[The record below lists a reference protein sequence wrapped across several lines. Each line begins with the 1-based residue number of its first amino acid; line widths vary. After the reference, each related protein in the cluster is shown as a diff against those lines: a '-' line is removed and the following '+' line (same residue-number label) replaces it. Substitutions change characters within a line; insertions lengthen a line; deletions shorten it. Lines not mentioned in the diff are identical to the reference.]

1 MNGFING
8 YGHVNMA
15 IKKKTLITNNST
27 STSGMVGEGVN
38 GEIKKIIGAL
48 FSIGNPL
55 KIVQLL

>member
-1 MNGFING
+1 
-8 YGHVNMA
+8 MA
-15 IKKKTLITNNST
+15 IKKKTLNINNST
-27 STSGMVGEGVN
+27 STLDMVSEGVN